1 VTVTEQTTDAAQ
13 LQKNLDSFYR
23 FLDETVTR
31 KNLAAI
37 DELTTPD
44 FVEHG
49 VPPGFPP
56 NREGTK
62 QFFGMLLGGFPDVS
76 YEIEDLIVQGDRLAA
91 RILWR
96 GTQTGEF
103 MGSPPSGKV
112 ITVQSI
118 EWLRMEDSKLAEHWG
133 LNDDLG
139 MLQQLGLIPAPGGE
153 QG

>member
-13 LQKNLDSFYR
+13 LQQNLDSFYR

-44 FVEHG
+44 FVEHQ
-49 VPPGFPP
+49 VPPEFPP
-56 NREGTK
+56 NQEGTK
-62 QFFGMLLGGFPDVS
+62 QFFGMFLGAFPDVS
-76 YEIEDLIVQGDRLAA
+76 YEIEDVIVQGDRLAA

-112 ITVQSI
+112 FTVQGI
-118 EWLRMEDSKLAEHWG
+118 DWLRMEDGKFAEHWG